1 MPKRRARQEDLSPWL
16 GLWTEARVDDGNYN
30 LVLGASGVPWAVRK
44 LLQQFAALR
53 EFVLPPSAPFLF
65 RSKKLTGSPHHMRM

>member
-1 MPKRRARQEDLSPWL
+1 MPQTSKPPEDLSPWL
-16 GLWTEARVDDGNYN
+16 GLWTEARVDDDNYN

-44 LLQQFAALR
+44 LLQQFAAQR

-65 RSKKLTGSPHHMRM
+65 RSKILTGTPQHMRM